1 MVGWIKGLLV
11 KSNKILDGLE
21 NFGLGAAGAAI
32 TYLIGLMV
40 GGSV

>member
-1 MVGWIKGLLV
+1 MVGWMKGLLV

-21 NFGLGAAGAAI
+21 NFGLGAAGATI